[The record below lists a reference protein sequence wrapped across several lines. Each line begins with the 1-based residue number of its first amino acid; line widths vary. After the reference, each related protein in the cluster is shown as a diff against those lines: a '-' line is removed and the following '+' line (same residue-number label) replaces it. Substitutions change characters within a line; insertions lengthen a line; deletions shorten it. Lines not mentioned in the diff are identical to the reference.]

1 MVRFL
6 YSLRSRLS
14 FQCKLCIMKTIEIKN
29 AWQGVSDC
37 ENCSIRSSALFA
49 ELNEE
54 DFSKIH
60 TPIDDLSFEANSRI
74 YAQGDPAESLFT
86 LRSGYLKILHINSD
100 GSERIVR
107 IVLPGNLFGMEAL
120 LGERYEHSAFALTN
134 IHLCRIPKKII
145 TTLGEESP
153 RLHRQIVKKWGEALL
168 QSESWFSEIN
178 TGRIEVRLARFF
190 LKLTKESGTVAIAPL
205 FKREDMGLMMD
216 VKFET
221 ISRALSSMSDQG
233 LITNITRLS
242 VQIPSL
248 KALQDFSIK
257 GL

>member
-1 MVRFL
+1 
-6 YSLRSRLS
+6 
-14 FQCKLCIMKTIEIKN
+14 MKTIEIKS

-60 TPIDDLSFEANSRI
+60 SPIDDLSFDANAEI
-74 YAQGDPAESLFT
+74 YAQGDSAQSLYT
-86 LRSGYLKILHINSD
+86 LRSGYVKILHINSD

-120 LGERYEHSAFALTN
+120 LGERYEHSAVALTN
-134 IHLCRIPKKII
+134 ARACRIPKQII
-145 TTLGEESP
+145 VSLGEESP
-153 RLHRQIVKKWGEALL
+153 RLHRQIVRKWGEALL

-190 LKLTKESGTVAIAPL
+190 LKLAKESGPHAIAPL

-221 ISRALSSMSDQG
+221 ISRALASMADQG
-233 LITNITRLS
+233 LISNITRLS
-242 VQIPSL
+242 VQITSIQ
-248 KALQDFSIK
+248 ALQEFAKK

>member
-1 MVRFL
+1 
-6 YSLRSRLS
+6 
-14 FQCKLCIMKTIEIKN
+14 MKTIEVKS

-60 TPIDDLSFEANSRI
+60 SPIDDLSYDSNAEI
-74 YAQGDPAESLFT
+74 YAQGDSAQWLYT
-86 LRSGYLKILHINSD
+86 LRNGYIKILHINSD

-120 LGERYEHSAFALTN
+120 LGERYEHSAVALTN
-134 IHLCRIPKKII
+134 THLCKIPKEII
-145 TTLGEESP
+145 TSLGEESP
-153 RLHRQIVKKWGEALL
+153 RLHRQIVRKWGEALL

-190 LKLTKESGTVAIAPL
+190 LKLAKESGTTAIAPL

-221 ISRALSSMSDQG
+221 ISRALASMADLG
-233 LITNITRLS
+233 LISNITRLT
-242 VQIPSL
+242 VQIPSMKVL
-248 KALQDFSIK
+248 EEFAKK

>member
-1 MVRFL
+1 
-6 YSLRSRLS
+6 
-14 FQCKLCIMKTIEIKN
+14 MKTIEVKS

-60 TPIDDLSFEANSRI
+60 SPIDDLSYDANAEI
-74 YAQGDPAESLFT
+74 YAQGDSAQWLYT
-86 LRSGYLKILHINSD
+86 LRSGYIKILHINSD

-120 LGERYEHSAFALTN
+120 LGERYEHSAVALTN
-134 IHLCRIPKKII
+134 THLCKIPKEII
-145 TTLGEESP
+145 TSLGEESP
-153 RLHRQIVKKWGEALL
+153 RLHRQIVRKWGEALL

-190 LKLTKESGTVAIAPL
+190 LKLAKESGATAIAPL

-221 ISRALSSMSDQG
+221 ISRALASMADLG
-233 LITNITRLS
+233 LILNITRLT
-242 VQIPSL
+242 VQIPSMKVL
-248 KALQDFSIK
+248 EEFAKK

>member
-1 MVRFL
+1 
-6 YSLRSRLS
+6 
-14 FQCKLCIMKTIEIKN
+14 MKTIEVKS
-29 AWQGVSDC
+29 AWQGISDC

-60 TPIDDLSFEANSRI
+60 SPIDDLSYDSNAEI
-74 YAQGDPAESLFT
+74 YAQGDSAQWLYT
-86 LRSGYLKILHINSD
+86 LRNGYIKILHINSD

-120 LGERYEHSAFALTN
+120 LGERYEHSAVALTN
-134 IHLCRIPKKII
+134 THLCKIPKEII
-145 TTLGEESP
+145 TSLGEESP
-153 RLHRQIVKKWGEALL
+153 RLHRQIVRKWGEALL

-190 LKLTKESGTVAIAPL
+190 LKLAKESGTTAIAPL

-221 ISRALSSMSDQG
+221 ISRALASMADLG
-233 LITNITRLS
+233 LISNITRLT
-242 VQIPSL
+242 VQIPSM
-248 KALQDFSIK
+248 KALEEFAKK